1 MNKLENVF
9 DFHTKKKK
17 KRKKYRIS
25 INFVYVV

>member
-17 KRKKYRIS
+17 KKKKYRIS